1 MKASLINGKE
11 LSLYLAPRVTS
22 NVNSILTS
30 DLEEVFSLELL

>member
-11 LSLYLAPRVTS
+11 LGLFLALWVTN
-22 NVNSILTS
+22 NVHSILTS

>member
-11 LSLYLAPRVTS
+11 LGLYLAPREAS